1 MGKRKRRH
9 LAKMVQRRNEDS
21 LKVEPAT
28 ENSLN
33 QAKLV
38 SKNITPKKET
48 VRLEEPMFITEVAE
62 VAEVE
67 IKKTPTKKTRIKKP
81 SPKKTTARKT
91 TTRRRKINSSK

>member
-48 VRLEEPMFITEVAE
+48 VRLEEPTFVTE

-67 IKKTPTKKTRIKKP
+67 IKKTPTKRTKTKRAP
-81 SPKKTTARKT
+81 PKKTTARKT